1 MDASLPGK
9 FYILNMST
17 EGLVKEHVNVFHK
30 MYLNRIRPF
39 IAFFPPGVYWVCSSD
54 DGQAINTNWLQLASC

>member
-39 IAFFPPGVYWVCSSD
+39 IAFFPPVFIGFAAVMMD
-54 DGQAINTNWLQLASC
+54 KQLTQIGSN

>member
-39 IAFFPPGVYWVCSSD
+39 IAFFFPVFIGFAAVMMD
-54 DGQAINTNWLQLASC
+54 KQLTQIGSN

>member
-39 IAFFPPGVYWVCSSD
+39 IALFCFLVFIGFATVIVK
-54 DGQAINTNWLQLASC
+54 QLTQIGSN